1 MISKTPDR
9 IIRPKPQRFK
19 RRGIRRSGPAGT
31 SPPKQMLVRGNFGG
45 RTTSEPAMANVA
57 ELLKRKRTLLERMQE
72 QPDTEQLEKIE
83 HDLKEIND
91 ALNRLEAERS
101 DAPPIAQH

>member
-1 MISKTPDR
+1 
-9 IIRPKPQRFK
+9 
-19 RRGIRRSGPAGT
+19 
-31 SPPKQMLVRGNFGG
+31 
-45 RTTSEPAMANVA
+45 MANVA

-101 DAPPIAQH
+101 DAPPIAPH